1 MEFTVQ
7 NNSLLYSVSFTEET
21 ARISIRDLSNGLYES
36 VVTLPITV
44 WHIIEH
50 QRQQFDTY
58 HQGQVPITENQ
69 LGTHAIV
76 HEVAV
81 ISGHHYP
88 HVNGTDFPENYV
100 AGSIQYTFP
109 REEGQVPNNWFN
121 TPETSQ
127 VSSTEPQN
135 SLLQLVSNAGSSEQ
149 SELSLDTST
158 TRSFDDLKNFD
169 PAQNYGST
177 DMSTTPSMTTPSIEN
192 GTAHNPIVLTDEA
205 PTPISFWPTKPPA
218 TVERVRPIWQWNS
231 KLVRIRCENS
241 FWINLML

>member
-58 HQGQVPITENQ
+58 HQGQVPVTENQ
-69 LGTHAIV
+69 LGTHAMG

-81 ISGHHYP
+81 ISGHHYH
-88 HVNGTDFPENYV
+88 HVNGADFPDNYV
-100 AGSIQYTFP
+100 AGSIQYIFP
-109 REEGQVPNNWFN
+109 WEEGQIPNNWFN

-127 VSSTEPQN
+127 VSSSEQQS
-135 SLLQLVSNAGSSEQ
+135 SLLQIVSNAGSSQQ
-149 SELSLDTST
+149 SEMSVDTST
-158 TRSFDDLKNFD
+158 TWSFNDLENFD
-169 PAQNYGST
+169 PAQYYGST
-177 DMSTTPSMTTPSIEN
+177 DMSTTPSMTTPSIED
-192 GTAHNPIVLTDEA
+192 GTAHNPIVLTDEV
-205 PTPISFWPTKPPA
+205 PVTPISVRPTEPPA
-218 TVERVRPIWQWNS
+218 IVGRVPPFGNEIQNFPDHV
-231 KLVRIRCENS
+231 VRTLFE
-241 FWINLML
+241 

>member
-69 LGTHAIV
+69 LGTHAMG

-88 HVNGTDFPENYV
+88 HVRETDNYV

-109 REEGQVPNNWFN
+109 WEEGQIPSNWFD

-127 VSSTEPQN
+127 VSSPEPQN
-135 SLLQLVSNAGSSEQ
+135 SLLQIVSNAGSSEQ
-149 SELSLDTST
+149 SELSVDTST
-158 TRSFDDLKNFD
+158 TWSFNDLENFD
-169 PAQNYGST
+169 RAQYYGST
-177 DMSTTPSMTTPSIEN
+177 DMSTTPSMTTPSIED
-192 GTAHNPIVLTDEA
+192 GTAHNLIVLTDEA
-205 PTPISFWPTKPPA
+205 PITPISVRPTEPPA
-218 TVERVRPIWQWNS
+218 IVERVHPFGNEIQN
-231 KLVRIRCENS
+231 LPDHVVRTLFE
-241 FWINLML
+241 

>member
-36 VVTLPITV
+36 ILNLPITV

-69 LGTHAIV
+69 LGTHAMG

-88 HVNGTDFPENYV
+88 HVNGTDFPDNYV

-109 REEGQVPNNWFN
+109 WEEGQIPNNWFN

-127 VSSTEPQN
+127 VSSPEPQN
-135 SLLQLVSNAGSSEQ
+135 SLLQIVSNAGSSEQ
-149 SELSLDTST
+149 SELSVDTST
-158 TRSFDDLKNFD
+158 TWSFNDLENFD
-169 PAQNYGST
+169 PAQYYGST
-177 DMSTTPSMTTPSIEN
+177 DMSTTPSMTTPSIED

-205 PTPISFWPTKPPA
+205 PITPISVRPTEPPA
-218 TVERVRPIWQWNS
+218 IVERVRPFGNEIQN
-231 KLVRIRCENS
+231 LPDHVVRTLFE
-241 FWINLML
+241 